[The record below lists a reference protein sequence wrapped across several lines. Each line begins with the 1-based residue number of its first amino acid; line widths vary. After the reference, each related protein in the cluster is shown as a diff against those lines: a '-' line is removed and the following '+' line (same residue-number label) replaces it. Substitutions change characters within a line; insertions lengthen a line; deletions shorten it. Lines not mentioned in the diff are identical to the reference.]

1 MKKLISLLLGL
12 ALLSGLW
19 AMSAFAA
26 AGDTYALTDASVTV
40 NGTADKTVTVCL
52 VANRAGTVYGLQGLW
67 ITAAG
72 EGMLTLSELTPGSS
86 VSGITENSA
95 ASGNVLWLDSGFSNG
110 IAVAAGG
117 TIWTAA
123 YTVDKDTPS
132 GEYTVS
138 LDVTSIIKDSNK
150 GDKGIGTLTAT
161 VTVTNVTPTPE
172 PAYAVGPLTVRSPEG
187 AVLSAIPAGDFLVT
201 VPVTKTAGEGD
212 CLVFLA
218 AYGASGQFRGLLYV
232 QLEDVPEGA
241 AVKVTLPAEN
251 AGGGIGSLKA
261 FCVASFGNLT
271 PLGEAA
277 AFPAD

>member
-72 EGMLTLSELTPGSS
+72 EGMLTLSE
-86 VSGITENSA
+86 NSA
-95 ASGNVLWLDSGFSNG
+95 VSGNVLWLDSGFSNG